1 MPTLGAPLD
10 LAKYEARNFRA
21 HILGAAPSSPVT
33 GQLYFNSGDNTL
45 YWWNGTTW
53 VAAQSGASVGDATT
67 GTKGVIQLAGD
78 LTGTA
83 TSPQI
88 AAGAI
93 VDADVNNGAAI
104 AESKLSLASDAAAG
118 TPSRRSLGSGATQ
131 AAPGND
137 ARFSDARAPTGAAGG
152 DLAGS
157 TYPNPVIANGV
168 VTSAKIAD
176 GTITD
181 TDVAP
186 ANKDGVAGTA
196 SMRSLGNGA
205 QQALSGTTPLNLIS
219 PPAADVSLNSK
230 KITTLADPT
239 AAQDAA
245 TKNYVDLTAQGIDA
259 KQSVLCASTGN
270 LGLSGLAA
278 VDGITPSANDRI
290 LVKNQ
295 ASQPQNGVY
304 AASAGSWTRVTDM
317 DTWAE
322 HPGAF
327 VFVERSASGQEDT
340 GWICT
345 ADQGGTLGT
354 TPITWAQFSGA
365 GQIIDGIGLLKTGNT
380 LDVRL
385 DNSTIEAPGDVL
397 QVKAS
402 GITGTHLAPGS
413 VDLASTDVTGTLGLG
428 NGGTGQTTAK
438 AARETG
444 LGAAGIYHNNATH
457 GAGTTITIAQ
467 ATHGLRASRAIHVQ
481 VQDNATGNVEI
492 PDISVAANGD
502 VTVTYGA
509 SVGANTKL
517 VSLVG

>member
-45 YWWNGTTW
+45 YWWNGTSW

-67 GTKGVIQLAGD
+67 GAKGVIQLAGD

-118 TPSRRSLGSGATQ
+118 TPSRRTLGAGATQ

-137 ARFSDARAPTGAAGG
+137 SRFSDARAPTGAAGG

-157 TYPNPVIANGV
+157 TFPNPTLANGV
-168 VTSAKIAD
+168 VTSAKITD
-176 GTITD
+176 GTIVD
-181 TDVAP
+181 GDVAS
-186 ANKDGVAGTA
+186 ANKDGAVGTP
-196 SMRSLGNGA
+196 SLRTLGSGA
-205 QQALSGTTPLNLIS
+205 QQALAGNTPLNSI
-219 PPAADVSLNSK
+219 AAPSGSVSINSQR
-230 KITTLADPT
+230 ITNLADPSSGT
-239 AAQDAA
+239 DGANKQ
-245 TKNYVDLTAQGIDA
+245 YVDGVAQGIDA
-259 KQSVLCASTGN
+259 KQSVVYASTTN
-270 LGLSGLAA
+270 LALSGLGA
-278 VDGITPSANDRI
+278 VDGLTPNAGDRI
-290 LVKNQ
+290 LAKDQ
-295 ASQPQNGVY
+295 SSQPQNGLY
-304 AASAGSWTRVTDM
+304 IAAAGAWARATDA

-322 HPGAF
+322 LPGAF
-327 VFVERSASGQEDT
+327 VFVEKGNTQAESG
-340 GWICT
+340 WVCT

-354 TPITWAQFSGA
+354 TPNVWVQFSGA
-365 GQIIDGIGLLKTGNT
+365 GQIIDGIGLLKSGNT

-385 DNSTIEAPGDVL
+385 DNSTIEAPSDIL
-397 QVKAS
+397 QVKAN
-402 GITGTHLAPGS
+402 GITGAHLAAGS
-413 VDLASTDVTGTLGLG
+413 VDLASADITGTLGLG

-438 AARETG
+438 AARETA
-444 LGAAGIYHNNATH
+444 LGAAGHYTTATH
-457 GAGTTITIAQ
+457 GAGTTIAITQ
-467 ATHGLRASRAIHVQ
+467 ATHGLRSGRGIMVQ
-481 VQDNATGNVEI
+481 VRDEASGAWEI
-492 PDISVAANGD
+492 PDHSVAANGD

-509 SVGANTKL
+509 SVSANSKRII
-517 VSLVG
+517 LVG